1 MTIGNRVFLKRPLEA
16 AQYLEAF
23 RQLPA
28 AVVADCMSRLPALS
42 SDIKLMSKPSK
53 PVMCGLALT
62 VKSRSGDNLMLHK
75 AIDLAGKDDIIILS
89 NEGDRSQSLMG
100 EVMTTFSRHR
110 GIEGIVL
117 DAPIR
122 DIEGISKMD
131 FHLYAA
137 GHTPGGPFK
146 DGPGEINVPIACGK
160 IHVSPGD
167 IVLGDAD
174 GVIIIPRQDA
184 AEILAAAQAYLVVD
198 NHNFQL
204 AQTGELPRGWIDET
218 LQQKGVQVIDGPYS
232 A

>member
-1 MTIGNRVFLKRPLEA
+1 MTIGNRVFLKRDLSA

-23 RQLPA
+23 RLLPA

-42 SDIKLMSKPSK
+42 SDIKLMSSPSK

-75 AIDLAGKDDIIILS
+75 AIEMAGKDDIIILS

-100 EVMTTFSRHR
+100 EVMTTYSQHR

-122 DIEGISKMD
+122 DIEGVSKMD
-131 FHLYAA
+131 FHMYAA
-137 GHTPGGPFK
+137 GYTPGGPFK

-184 AEILAAAQAYLVVD
+184 AEILADAQAYLLVD
-198 NHNFQL
+198 NQNFVL
-204 AQTGELPRGWIDET
+204 AQTGELPRDWIDVT
-218 LQQKGVQVIDGPYS
+218 LKEKGVEIIDGTYS
-232 A
+232 

>member
-1 MTIGNRVFLKRPLEA
+1 MSVGNRIFLKRPMDA

-42 SDIKLMSKPSK
+42 SDIKLMSAPKN

-62 VKSRSGDNLMLHK
+62 VKARPGDNLMLHQ
-75 AIDLAGKDDIIILS
+75 AIDMCGKNDVIIMS
-89 NEGDRSQSLMG
+89 NERDRSQSVMG
-100 EVMTTFSRHR
+100 EIMTTYARYK
-110 GIEGIVL
+110 GAEGVVL

-122 DIEGISKMD
+122 DIAGISKMD
-131 FHLYAA
+131 FHMYAA
-137 GHTPGGPFK
+137 GHTPGGPFRS
-146 DGPGEINVPIACGK
+146 GPGEINTPIACGN

-184 AEILAAAQAYLVVD
+184 KRILDDARDYHKTD
-198 NHNFQL
+198 DHNFHL
-204 AQTGELPRGWIDET
+204 AQNGALERGWVEELLTANSVEFINRSYE
-218 LQQKGVQVIDGPYS
+218 
-232 A
+232 

>member
-1 MTIGNRVFLKRPLEA
+1 MTIGNRVFLQRPMDA
-16 AQYLEAF
+16 VQYLSAF

-42 SDIKLMSKPSK
+42 CDIRLWSAPAK
-53 PVMCGLALT
+53 PVMCGIALT
-62 VKSRSGDNLMLHK
+62 VKGRSGDNLMLHK
-75 AIDLAGKDDIIILS
+75 ALDMAGKDDVIILS

-100 EVMTTFSRHR
+100 EVLTTYARFR
-110 GIEGIVL
+110 GIEGLVL

-122 DIEGISKMD
+122 DIDGISKMD
-131 FHLYAA
+131 YHMYAT

-160 IHVSPGD
+160 IHVCPGD

-184 AEILAAAQAYLVVD
+184 QRILQESQAYLKVD
-198 NHNFQL
+198 MRNFEL
-204 AQTGELPRGWIDET
+204 AKTGSLSRGWIDQT
-218 LQQKGVQVIDGPYS
+218 LADKNVEIIEGSYQ
-232 A
+232 